1 MDAFLSLKRPGIANK
16 PPPFV
21 TCSLSSGGSCG
32 ARGLFPHHPLILM
45 WFYSP
50 ALLLS
55 ACLWPSVSRL
65 EMYKVKR
72 RVRAGKR
79 QRQWAA
85 QYDSPNRSL
94 PMDTYNECGRRHK
107 PEITEAR
114 INPHPPEYSA
124 REFRGG

>member
-65 EMYKVKR
+65 EMYKVKLR
-72 RVRAGKR
+72 GYPTSAGCTNSLSTASTELRAHFFLLKLLDPTG
-79 QRQWAA
+79 
-85 QYDSPNRSL
+85 
-94 PMDTYNECGRRHK
+94 
-107 PEITEAR
+107 
-114 INPHPPEYSA
+114 
-124 REFRGG
+124 